1 MAQSST
7 SSNAPTTPRRER
19 IGFCRLCINALKW
32 LPVLLIT
39 VIVGWSY
46 YAYVVQL
53 CFCKYSQ
60 YYLYD
65 TTHNP
70 NHCSLLSIDLV
81 PSTLEFVLYLFFYHI
96 FLFMFLWAYMKT
108 VFCNIGEIP
117 NQVSCRNI

>member
-53 CFCKYSQ
+53 CFCKYPLF
-60 YYLYD
+60 Y

-70 NHCSLLSIDLV
+70 NPPLSFIYRSRAINLRIC
-81 PSTLEFVLYLFFYHI
+81 PVLI
-96 FLFMFLWAYMKT
+96 FLPYILVHVLMGLHENCLLQYRGSTKSSKLSK
-108 VFCNIGEIP
+108 NLG
-117 NQVSCRNI
+117 